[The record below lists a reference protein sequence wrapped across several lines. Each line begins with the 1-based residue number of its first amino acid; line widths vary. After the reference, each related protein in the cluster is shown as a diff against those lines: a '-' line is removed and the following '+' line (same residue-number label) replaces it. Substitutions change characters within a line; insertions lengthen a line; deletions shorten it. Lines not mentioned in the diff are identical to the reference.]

1 MPVRELADPSTVEMG
16 EAASPSAGCREVD
29 ADVVQIEAT
38 LRIAPP
44 GHRHFS
50 SFVSPVFLTGRR
62 DRIPVDGLGAACR
75 SYSRAVD
82 QYVVKSLA
90 GSGISCGVLLCPR
103 LASTYVVGR
112 ELGGF
117 DMDATAN
124 ADRGRTPPGLR
135 LALGSWV
142 SGRGRSGGA
151 HPSLCSASNCHLVRR
166 RSLGGGSV
174 SFGGRSVMSERIIPT
189 SWEGGRRS

>member
-1 MPVRELADPSTVEMG
+1 
-16 EAASPSAGCREVD
+16 
-29 ADVVQIEAT
+29 
-38 LRIAPP
+38 
-44 GHRHFS
+44 
-50 SFVSPVFLTGRR
+50 
-62 DRIPVDGLGAACR
+62 
-75 SYSRAVD
+75 
-82 QYVVKSLA
+82 
-90 GSGISCGVLLCPR
+90 
-103 LASTYVVGR
+103 
-112 ELGGF
+112 
-117 DMDATAN
+117 MDATAN